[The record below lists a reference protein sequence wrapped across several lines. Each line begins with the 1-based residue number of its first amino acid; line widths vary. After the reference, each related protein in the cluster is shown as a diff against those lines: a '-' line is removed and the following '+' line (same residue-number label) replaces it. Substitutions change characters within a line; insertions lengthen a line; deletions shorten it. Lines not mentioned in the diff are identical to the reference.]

1 MDCKEF
7 IEWAFNGIGT
17 MFIGMVV
24 SFFAGY
30 KTGVH
35 CAIKQTQTAGNSAN
49 QSQVANANCSASDME
64 RFKENEFTS
73 IEQNQK
79 AGNNAVQKQVGG
91 FQNVRK

>member
-17 MFIGMVV
+17 MLIGMLV
-24 SFFAGY
+24 SFYVGY
-30 KTGVH
+30 KVGVH
-35 CAIKQTQTAGNSAN
+35 CTIKQTQSADSFAN
-49 QSQVANANCSASDME
+49 QSQVANANCSATDTKKV
-64 RFKENEFTS
+64 KENEITT

-91 FQNVRK
+91 FQDVRK